1 MLSLTERIA
10 SIPGEFVLGY
20 KLSRSAISEVFLCTF
35 NNLNAVIRFDSLC
48 AASLVI
54 DRQNEFTLLKNIQ
67 YLDIAPKAL
76 YVDPTNGISI
86 WEYVQGQEATF
97 HTTDTKQSMRSLGKS
112 LRTIHSI
119 AIPEHSADIF
129 SNSMNLYHGLLEHTS
144 DVDLFN
150 KASNLYNEL
159 LQDDVSKVLSHN
171 DLHKKNIL
179 WNDAFYFLDWEYAG
193 MNHPC
198 FDIASL
204 VKNFELNE
212 KEINELSIGYC
223 LNAELFNQEKL
234 NKWIEFI
241 RYLDEVWE
249 LCILKLSSKPE
260 SKNKFS

>member
-1 MLSLTERIA
+1 MLSLAERIA
-10 SIPGEFVLGY
+10 SIPGEFVLGHE
-20 KLSRSAISEVFLCTF
+20 LSKSVISEDFLCTF
-35 NNLNAVIRFDSLC
+35 NNLNAVIKLDSLC
-48 AASLVI
+48 AARLAV
-54 DRQNEFTLLKNIQ
+54 DRQNEFMLLKHIQ
-67 YLDIAPKAL
+67 HLDIAPKAL
-76 YVDPTNGISI
+76 YADSSNGISI
-86 WEYVQGQEATF
+86 WEYIQGKEAIF
-97 HTTDTKQSMRSLGKS
+97 HPPDTNQSIRSLGKS
-112 LRTIHSI
+112 LSAIHSI

-129 SNSMNLYHGLLEHTS
+129 SNSMSLYHDLLEHTP
-144 DVDLFN
+144 DAHLFT
-150 KASNLYNEL
+150 KALNLYHEL
-159 LQDDVSKVLSHN
+159 LKDDVSKVLSHN

-241 RYLDEVWE
+241 GYLDEVWE
-249 LCILKLSSKPE
+249 LCILKLSSKP
-260 SKNKFS
+260 SA